1 MDFNAAIQ
9 KIETRQDFIDFV
21 HLLMIDLQNNGDK
34 WENPDLPRYLE
45 ALAAW
50 THDMDGAFKNRGEEP
65 PQHPTWKL
73 FAEILIAASI
83 YE

>member
-1 MDFNAAIQ
+1 MNLNAVID

-21 HLLMIDLQNNGDK
+21 HLLMNDLQNNGDK

-45 ALAAW
+45 ALASW
-50 THDMDGAFKNRGEEP
+50 TEDMDGYFLNKGEEP